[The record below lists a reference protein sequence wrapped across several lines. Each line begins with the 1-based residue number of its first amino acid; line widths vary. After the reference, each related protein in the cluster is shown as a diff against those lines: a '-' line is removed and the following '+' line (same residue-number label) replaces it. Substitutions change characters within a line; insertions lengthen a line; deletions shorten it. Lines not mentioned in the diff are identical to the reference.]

1 MAGADRTVITSS
13 QAPQPLGAYSL
24 GISVRP
30 GKLVYIAGQVG
41 VDSDGNLV
49 GKGDA
54 AAQTRQALENIGHIL
69 AGAGA
74 GFSDVVEFTTYVVGR
89 SSVQGYLD
97 GRGEVYPTIYP
108 DGEFPTNTLL
118 IVAGLVNEDLLVE
131 IKAVAALP

>member
-1 MAGADRTVITSS
+1 MVGADRTVITSS

-24 GISVRP
+24 GISVRA
-30 GKLVYIAGQVG
+30 GKLVYVAGQVG
-41 VDSDGNLV
+41 VDSNDNLV

-54 AAQTRQALENIGHIL
+54 AAQTRQALENIGHVL
-69 AGAGA
+69 AAAGAGV
-74 GFSDVVEFTTYVVGR
+74 SDVVEFTTYVVGR

-108 DGEFPTNTLL
+108 NGEFPTNTLL
-118 IVAGLVNEDLLVE
+118 VVAGLVNEDLLVE